1 MGLKPDIGA
10 QYRQP
15 PQRTYDQEAF
25 KRLVS
30 GYNDLTGTFERRSR
44 GEDVF
49 DYIKYLFE
57 PQKTYLNQEYGITGD
72 PSDIYSSRTGVLP
85 QTLASMNAKGLLDTG
100 TSGLVE
106 GQIRSNASNKIAEL
120 FGNAKQ
126 LQRQDIDDALATLH
140 TLYPENFN
148 IADIPHSIA
157 YGNAIGNYNVDMART
172 AAQTAYEQSQ
182 GPKTLFGQMAPLIGQ
197 VAGTAIG
204 SLGGPGGAMIGG
216 QIGGQLGVMGQRNA
230 AGSTWSGGGSN
241 DLFGGL
247 DFSSI
252 FGGKNKSTA
261 KSTSN
266 AYGGA
271 GLEGYNYN
279 PFSGTPNYSANN
291 VGASNKYYGPSN
303 ISW

>member
-1 MGLKPDIGA
+1 MGLFDSLLGKRNKPDIGA

-57 PQKTYLNQEYGITGD
+57 PQRTYLNQEYGITGD
-72 PSDIYSSRTGVLP
+72 PADVYSSRTGVLP
-85 QTLASMNAKGLLDTG
+85 QALASMNSRGLLDTG

-106 GQIRSNASNKIAEL
+106 GQIRSNASNKLAEL

-126 LQRQDIDDALATLH
+126 LQRQDINDALETLH
-140 TLYPENFN
+140 TLYPENFQ

-182 GPKTLFGQMAPLIGQ
+182 GPKTLYGKLAPMLGQA
-197 VAGTAIG
+197 AGTAIG
-204 SLGGPGGAMIGG
+204 GPIGG
-216 QIGGQLGVMGQRNA
+216 SIGKTLFSGNGGYLYNQRQAQDGVG
-230 AGSTWSGGGSN
+230 GGGSN

-261 KSTSN
+261 RSASN

-271 GLEGYNYN
+271 GLGGYDNYAAN
-279 PFSGTPNYSANN
+279 PNPYKSLSYNN
-291 VGASNKYYGPSN
+291 LFN
-303 ISW
+303 